1 MWNWVHR
8 HTLNHFSKEI
18 CLNGFTMQSYGFPEG
33 LQISLYRWASF
44 RWSSSVRGHY
54 SQSWGSSRI
63 SWWRNLS
70 TQEADQI
77 FSTNSSSALFNPSQH
92 ILIASLIANL
102 NSNIKTSLLSIPA
115 FFVEFRGGGGCV
127 LEGNPQRQ
135 SWLLTH
141 PVFPSPWE
149 LLLPLQFPVSLES
162 LLPRS
167 HSPRPLSN
175 GL

>member
-1 MWNWVHR
+1 MGWLTFKNCPCKFLAYVLIKHFLEQVVTIVDKRQTMYLYLSLNGKWVHR

-44 RWSSSVRGHY
+44 RWSSSARGHY
-54 SQSWGSSRI
+54 SQSWGSSRV
-63 SWWRNLS
+63 SWWRNFP

-102 NSNIKTSLLSIPA
+102 NSNIKTSLMGIHA
-115 FFVEFRGGGGCV
+115 FC
-127 LEGNPQRQ
+127 
-135 SWLLTH
+135 
-141 PVFPSPWE
+141 
-149 LLLPLQFPVSLES
+149 
-162 LLPRS
+162 
-167 HSPRPLSN
+167 
-175 GL
+175 